1 MAYRHDM
8 LHAGLSV
15 VEVLGGEEQRD
26 AKSCNDWNHE
36 LAQDLSCSGFP
47 TYTIKRSYHFCG
59 HKKKMWWHG
68 LIHVRRHQARACPRG
83 MPPHQSLAKGK
94 ELANPYEYF
103 SSGQSRF
110 TPFLQPAKGGNCL
123 IEGVMPRP
131 GHRVVHAYD

>member
-1 MAYRHDM
+1 
-8 LHAGLSV
+8 
-15 VEVLGGEEQRD
+15 
-26 AKSCNDWNHE
+26 
-36 LAQDLSCSGFP
+36 
-47 TYTIKRSYHFCG
+47 
-59 HKKKMWWHG
+59 
-68 LIHVRRHQARACPRG
+68 

-131 GHRVVHAYD
+131 GHRVMHAYDKNISFHRYELS